1 MNGIYKS
8 RILDKK
14 MNHVKTKKAKKET
27 KEKVYPIPTQ
37 IPRSHWQ
44 LC

>member
-27 KEKVYPIPTQ
+27 KEGKVDPIPTQ
-37 IPRSHWQ
+37 IPRSH
-44 LC
+44 